1 MKEEFHKKI
10 AAAGHIELY
19 DLEQFY
25 LLKLGTD
32 RINEALYSNFG
43 KVPPFAIASSTDRQS
58 P

>member
-10 AAAGHIELY
+10 AAARQIELY

-32 RINEALYSNFG
+32 RINEALHSSFG
-43 KVPPFAIASSTDRQS
+43 KIPPFAIATSTDR
-58 P
+58 